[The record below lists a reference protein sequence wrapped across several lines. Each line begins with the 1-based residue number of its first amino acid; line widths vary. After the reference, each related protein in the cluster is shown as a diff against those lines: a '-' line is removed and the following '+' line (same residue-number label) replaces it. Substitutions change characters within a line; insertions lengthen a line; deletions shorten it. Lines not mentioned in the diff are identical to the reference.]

1 MEFRNK
7 NLQVFPYMKYEPN
20 ISEPREGKILTS
32 SFASELSE
40 EGFKVVKGAV
50 DLIASQ
56 NPSSIFH
63 KGETA

>member
-1 MEFRNK
+1 
-7 NLQVFPYMKYEPN
+7 MKYEPN